1 MFSGG
6 KNTKR
11 KKGKRVKMEKRRRK
25 RTDKG
30 KIEAERIQ

>member
-11 KKGKRVKMEKRRRK
+11 KKGKRVKMEKK